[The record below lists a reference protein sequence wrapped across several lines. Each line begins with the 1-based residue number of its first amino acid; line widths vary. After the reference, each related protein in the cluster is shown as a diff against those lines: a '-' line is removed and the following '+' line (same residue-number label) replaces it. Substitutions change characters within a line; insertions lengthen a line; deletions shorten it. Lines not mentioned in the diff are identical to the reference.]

1 MKKSNPS
8 DMWED
13 MNNYTDKYIEVLKD
27 NEDEEGEK
35 IHDDHT
41 GPDVPKF
48 VGKYTHGIQEH
59 ENELVSDTRNLRD
72 QEKREAKRNKGK
84 DDPDSVLRRVD
95 QYAKKEM
102 AVIDRNE
109 KKQKNRIHAD
119 HNSKGTPPSI
129 HDQNHEY
136 DDHTKKMKNE
146 IREVQKEERED
157 IQRKLGKSRSELT
170 LLDIYDNSEL
180 FKSKKKK
187 KKWPSFDVQSH
198 QIAKREGVSE
208 KDADAMLASRG
219 RNHGTRKSLSEMSLA
234 EIYKAAD
241 GRRRP
246 EILSKVFDPSML
258 SAAVSAA
265 ADWLP
270 NDPDDLENLQNAKHA
285 VYHHVLLPV
294 SGALKRKKAAV
305 DEHNRW
311 QRIGSHQNRRPL
323 TETGTSGLD
332 FAQGAVDTAEKVFRP
347 HSISGPLMGG
357 INRGITNVRRGITN
371 VRQRIGL

>member
-1 MKKSNPS
+1 MPWFEQSLWPHIIMKKSNPS

-13 MNNYTDKYIEVLKD
+13 MNDYTDKYIEVLKD
-27 NEDEEGEK
+27 NEDEQGEK

-41 GPDVPKF
+41 GPGVPKF

-72 QEKREAKRNKGK
+72 QEKREAKRNEGK

-109 KKQKNRIHAD
+109 KKEKNRIHAD
-119 HNSKGTPPSI
+119 HNSKGTPSSI

-246 EILSKVFDPSML
+246 EILSKVLDQLIDVMPTSTE
-258 SAAVSAA
+258 
-265 ADWLP
+265 
-270 NDPDDLENLQNAKHA
+270 DLENIRTAARGAGHVAGQIGATLDRRAKR
-285 VYHHVLLPV
+285 
-294 SGALKRKKAAV
+294 SGVNLKPRTLNGSRFGADGKRLYGRDETNPAA
-305 DEHNRW
+305 
-311 QRIGSHQNRRPL
+311 PL
-323 TETGTSGLD
+323 KSPSR
-332 FAQGAVDTAEKVFRP
+332 AEN
-347 HSISGPLMGG
+347 L
-357 INRGITNVRRGITN
+357 VRRGAHGVAN
-371 VRQRIGL
+371 VLNRFS